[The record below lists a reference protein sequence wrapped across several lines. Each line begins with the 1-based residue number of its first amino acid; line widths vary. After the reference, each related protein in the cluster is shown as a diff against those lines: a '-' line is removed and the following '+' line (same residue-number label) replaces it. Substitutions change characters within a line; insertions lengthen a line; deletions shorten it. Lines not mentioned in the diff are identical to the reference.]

1 MKIREDHYIIEK
13 SYPFAN
19 SIKDKI
25 LDQINNFSFIRDM
38 YNIDGGSSN
47 VKAPQTSAIQD
58 ATNISSVKL
67 LLKWILDLLP
77 NHSNDNFRVEN
88 FWVVHYS
95 REDFT
100 VSHCHYPAQWSW
112 VYFVNS
118 PKGSSPLV
126 FTTSGKRIKAD
137 EGKVVIF
144 SGDILHHVPKN
155 KCNDRIVLAGNI
167 FSHLDTSESVY
178 FSK

>member
-1 MKIREDHYIIEK
+1 MKIREDHHIIEK

-19 SIKDKI
+19 SIKDNI
-25 LDQINNFSFIRDM
+25 LDQINNFSFIRDR
-38 YNIDGGSSN
+38 YNSDGGSSN
-47 VKAPQTSAIQD
+47 VKAPQTYPIRD
-58 ATNISSVKL
+58 ATNISSVKFL
-67 LLKWILDLLP
+67 LRWILDLLP

-126 FTTSGKRIKAD
+126 FTTSGKRIKAE

-155 KCNDRIVLAGNI
+155 RCNDRIVLAGNI
-167 FSHLDTSESVY
+167 FSHLTTSESVY
-178 FSK
+178 FSP

>member
-1 MKIREDHYIIEK
+1 
-13 SYPFAN
+13 
-19 SIKDKI
+19 
-25 LDQINNFSFIRDM
+25 M

-126 FTTSGKRIKAD
+126 FTTSRKKIKAED
-137 EGKVVIF
+137 GKVVIF
-144 SGDILHHVPKN
+144 PSILRHHVLKN
-155 KCNDRIVLAGNI
+155 KCDDRIVFAGNI
-167 FSHLDTSESVY
+167 FVKYNDV
-178 FSK
+178 

>member
-126 FTTSGKRIKAD
+126 FTTSGKRIKAE

-167 FSHLDTSESVY
+167 FSHLDSSKSVY
-178 FSK
+178 FSE

>member
-1 MKIREDHYIIEK
+1 MKIREDHHIIEK

-126 FTTSGKRIKAD
+126 FTTSGKRIKAE

>member
-67 LLKWILDLLP
+67 LFKWILDLLP

-126 FTTSGKRIKAD
+126 FTTSGKRIKAE

>member
-88 FWVVHYS
+88 FWVVHYR

-126 FTTSGKRIKAD
+126 FTTSGKRIKAE